1 MIMSEK
7 LPEEARR
14 KRRAYNMD
22 YQKHY
27 VKRYEFKPDSSYN
40 FGLFRLFEQME
51 SRNICS
57 GEKQRKIPAERPAR
71 EI

>member
-7 LPEEARR
+7 LPEETCR

-40 FGLFRLFEQME
+40 FGLFRLFEQMD
-51 SRNICS
+51 SRNSCS
-57 GEKQRKIPAERPAR
+57 GEKPAEDPS
-71 EI
+71 